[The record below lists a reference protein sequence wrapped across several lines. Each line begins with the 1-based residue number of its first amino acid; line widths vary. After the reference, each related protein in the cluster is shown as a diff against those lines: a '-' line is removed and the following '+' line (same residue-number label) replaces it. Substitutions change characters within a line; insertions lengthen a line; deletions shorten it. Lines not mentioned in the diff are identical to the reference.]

1 MEPKS
6 KRLLLLA
13 RHMRHSPTPWE
24 NRLWQV
30 LRNRNLCGLKF
41 RRQVPFGYYI
51 VDFCCP
57 EVKLVIEV
65 DGGGHLDQQ
74 DYDLQR
80 TIWITEQGF
89 QVLRFT
95 NEEIDHNINAVIE
108 TIKETAGL

>member
-6 KRLLLLA
+6 KRLISLA

-41 RRQVPFGYYI
+41 RRQVPFGHYI

-57 EVKLVIEV
+57 EIKLVIEV

-108 TIKETAGL
+108 TIKEMAGL